1 VCLLLESKT
10 LGWVAKS
17 VHVYLPG
24 CIRSVL
30 IFSAS
35 FAAQGTQGMVKTTGV
50 NGNYIGIIGP
60 KVENR

>member
-1 VCLLLESKT
+1 
-10 LGWVAKS
+10 